1 MMDWD
6 EIAKPYES
14 VRAEVLLQKSSKEL
28 IKDHNCANLI
38 VPKKAVA
45 SPYPSPMEAILV
57 HNRRVLVKRDD
68 LLRLPGSNASGN
80 KARKMLALS
89 LISTDEFPDAVV
101 SFGGPQSNA
110 MVSLAAIVAAKNAD
124 IDPSS
129 DERKRF
135 IYYTKKLPRY
145 LRKQPNGNLLR
156 AKSLGMELIEMSHD
170 EYRNIF
176 GGPSGGSSQPPAD
189 LDPPILT
196 NGGKSLWVPQGGAFE
211 AAVLGIRSLAQ
222 EIVMFWEEDGEG
234 ALAVVVPS
242 GTGTTA
248 VLLQKEINHILN
260 DKCLLP
266 QIRVVA
272 VPCVGDDEYLLRQM
286 KSLDKVTGGNM
297 KENIPDILRP
307 LIGAQRKYFTFG
319 EPHAVILDTYRNM
332 KDRYGLHLDLIYGS
346 PVWSIILPYL
356 EMGDKIIDCPLSGKQ
371 IMYLHCGGLEGISSQ
386 LTRYKHKKMIM
397 DDEVQ

>member
-1 MMDWD
+1 MAYVRIRISSSSSKNSNHVNNHHHHNHHNSKNPKRKSYQIHKCISTVLIMIGTFISRTADAWMMTYHRTPSSMHGIAAATKRSYSFGSWCNTMMDWD

-14 VRAEVLLQKSSKEL
+14 VRAEVLLQKSSKEF
-28 IKDHNCANLI
+28 INDHNCANLI

-57 HNRRVLVKRDD
+57 HNRRILIKHDD

-110 MVSLAAIVAAKNAD
+110 MVSIAAIVAAKNVD

-176 GGPSGGSSQPPAD
+176 GGPSGGSSQPPAE

-211 AAVLGIRSLAQ
+211 AAALGIRSLAQ
-222 EIVMFWEEDGEG
+222 EIAMFW
-234 ALAVVVPS
+234 VSVN
-242 GTGTTA
+242 
-248 VLLQKEINHILN
+248 K
-260 DKCLLP
+260 
-266 QIRVVA
+266 
-272 VPCVGDDEYLLRQM
+272 
-286 KSLDKVTGGNM
+286 
-297 KENIPDILRP
+297 
-307 LIGAQRKYFTFG
+307 
-319 EPHAVILDTYRNM
+319 
-332 KDRYGLHLDLIYGS
+332 
-346 PVWSIILPYL
+346 
-356 EMGDKIIDCPLSGKQ
+356 
-371 IMYLHCGGLEGISSQ
+371 
-386 LTRYKHKKMIM
+386 
-397 DDEVQ
+397 